1 MLCLFIYEYQNRAD
15 SGFNGY
21 KIIIIGIHRIA
32 LGIMKKLVCLSNLS
46 LFVVLFLITGCD
58 DDSEPDD
65 PTPVSEAEQYGNVLI
80 TVTGEHPESVPYL
93 YTADYKFMPENN
105 YSYSSLSI
113 GEDISVLT
121 VIRARGQVDTPGRD
135 GYFTEIRIKI
145 DSSGSEPILDVI
157 YFIADMNVLK
167 DDNTFFNVWL
177 YTTEL
182 VDLTVTEFSYNPE
195 SNKVR
200 FKITG
205 KLPAEDNVRF
215 PADVNFLAE
224 GNVSVFRAAAYD

>member
-1 MLCLFIYEYQNRAD
+1 
-15 SGFNGY
+15 
-21 KIIIIGIHRIA
+21 
-32 LGIMKKLVCLSNLS
+32 MKKLVYLSNLS
-46 LFVVLFLITGCD
+46 LFVVLLLITGCD
-58 DDSEPDD
+58 DDPEPD
-65 PTPVSEAEQYGNVLI
+65 PIPVSEAEQYGNVLI
-80 TVTGEHPESVPYL
+80 TVTGEHPESVPYQ

-157 YFIADMNVLK
+157 YFTADMNVLK

-195 SNKVR
+195 PNKVR